1 MRILYSAINAV
12 QKLLNNNLII
22 FSKIFLLF
30 LLSSLIK
37 AGDIQNWDDS
47 VEKTKKETFRV
58 ETFIDGFD
66 IPWGM
71 VFLPNQNLIVSDRNG
86 SLWLVDYKEKS
97 KTKISGVPNVRYK
110 GQGGLLDVEIHPE
123 FINNNYIY
131 IGFTD
136 YLNSKKNRTFT
147 SIIRARLK
155 NISLTDQ
162 KIIYKADDTFY
173 DNSTIH
179 YGTRIVFDD
188 KGFLYFSIGDRGK
201 RNQAQLLEYPNG
213 KIHRLNADGSIPSD
227 NPFFENN
234 NAIKSIWTY
243 GNRNPQGL
251 AMHPA
256 SSILFETE
264 HGPRGGDELNILSS
278 GKNYGWPEITY
289 GKNYSGTTITKYTHK
304 EGMEQPVIHWT
315 PSIAVCGI
323 DFYDGELFN
332 NWKNNLLVSSLK
344 FERLYRLEIDD
355 DKVIDQE
362 IIYEAGSR
370 IRDVQTGPEGFI
382 YIALEDP
389 GRIVRLMPIFIN
401 E

>member
-201 RNQAQLLEYPNG
+201 RNQAQLLDYPNG

-251 AMHPA
+251 AIYPS

-355 DKVIDQE
+355 DDKVIDQE

-389 GRIVRLMPIFIN
+389 GRIVRFMPIKN
-401 E
+401 

>member
-1 MRILYSAINAV
+1 MRILYSAITAV
-12 QKLLNNNLII
+12 QKLLNTNLII

-30 LLSSLIK
+30 LVSSLTK

-58 ETFIDGFD
+58 ETFIEGFD

-97 KTKISGVPNVRYK
+97 KNQISGVPNVRYK
-110 GQGGLLDVEIHPE
+110 GQGGLLDVEIHPD

-201 RNQAQLLEYPNG
+201 RNQAQLLDYPNG

-355 DKVIDQE
+355 DDKVIDQE

-389 GRIVRLMPIFIN
+389 GRIVRFIPIKN
-401 E
+401 

>member
-71 VFLPNQNLIVSDRNG
+71 VFLPNKNLIVSDRNG

-110 GQGGLLDVEIHPE
+110 GQGGLLDVEIHPD

-173 DNSTIH
+173 DNSTVH

-201 RNQAQLLEYPNG
+201 RNQAQLLDYPNG

-251 AMHPA
+251 AIYPS

-389 GRIVRLMPIFIN
+389 GRIVRFMPIKN
-401 E
+401 

>member
-201 RNQAQLLEYPNG
+201 RNQAQLLDYPNG

-251 AMHPA
+251 AIYPS

-355 DKVIDQE
+355 DDKVIDQE

-389 GRIVRLMPIFIN
+389 GRIVRFIPIKN
-401 E
+401 

>member
-1 MRILYSAINAV
+1 MRILYSAIIVV
-12 QKLLNNNLII
+12 QKLLNTNLII

-30 LLSSLIK
+30 LVSSLTK

-97 KTKISGVPNVRYK
+97 KNQIRGVPNVRYK

-188 KGFLYFSIGDRGK
+188 KGLLYFSIGDRGK

-355 DKVIDQE
+355 DDKVIDQE

-389 GRIVRLMPIFIN
+389 GRIVRFIPIKN
-401 E
+401 

>member
-1 MRILYSAINAV
+1 MRILYSAITAV
-12 QKLLNNNLII
+12 QKLLNTNLII

-30 LLSSLIK
+30 LVSSLTK

-58 ETFIDGFD
+58 ETFIEGFD

-97 KTKISGVPNVRYK
+97 KNQISGVPNVRYK
-110 GQGGLLDVEIHPE
+110 GQGGLLDVEIHPD

-256 SSILFETE
+256 SSIIFETE

-355 DKVIDQE
+355 DDKVIDQE

-389 GRIVRLMPIFIN
+389 GRIVRFIPIKN
-401 E
+401 

>member
-71 VFLPNQNLIVSDRNG
+71 VFLPNKNLIVSDRNG

-97 KTKISGVPNVRYK
+97 KNQIRGVPNVRYK

-201 RNQAQLLEYPNG
+201 RNQAQLLDYPNG

-251 AMHPA
+251 AIYPS

-389 GRIVRLMPIFIN
+389 GRIVRFMPIKN
-401 E
+401 

>member
-1 MRILYSAINAV
+1 MRILYSAITAV
-12 QKLLNNNLII
+12 QKLLNTNLII

-30 LLSSLIK
+30 LVSSLTK

-58 ETFIDGFD
+58 ETFIEGFD

-97 KTKISGVPNVRYK
+97 KNQIRGVPNVRYK

-355 DKVIDQE
+355 DDKVIDQE

-389 GRIVRLMPIFIN
+389 GRIVRFIPIKN
-401 E
+401 

>member
-1 MRILYSAINAV
+1 MRILYSAITAV
-12 QKLLNNNLII
+12 QKLLNTNLII

-30 LLSSLIK
+30 LVSSLTK

-97 KTKISGVPNVRYK
+97 KNQIRGVPNVRYK

-389 GRIVRLMPIFIN
+389 GRIVRFIPIKN
-401 E
+401 

>member
-110 GQGGLLDVEIHPE
+110 GQGGLLDVEIHPD

-173 DNSTIH
+173 DNSTVH

-201 RNQAQLLEYPNG
+201 RNQAQLLDYPNG

-251 AMHPA
+251 AIHPS

-389 GRIVRLMPIFIN
+389 GRIVRFMPIKN
-401 E
+401 